1 MGGPKIAEGDPEK
14 NLGKKLDD
22 RYTVDSIL
30 EVGGMGTVY
39 EGTHIRLGRKIAVK
53 ILHDEL
59 VGDEVQS
66 ERFLR
71 EARAAAE
78 IHHRNVVDVIDI
90 GTTNDGL
97 PYFVMELLRGEALK
111 VRMKRLRIMAP
122 SEIGW
127 IIQHALAGLGVAH
140 EHGVIHR
147 DVKPGNIFISKEKDG
162 KEIAKILD
170 FGVAK
175 FKFRSEQIHAKELT
189 TTGTILGTPYFMS
202 PEQAMGK
209 KSMVDARSDI
219 YSCGLIVYRGL
230 TGRNPFR
237 GENYNEVIYNIL
249 TRDIP
254 PPSMLNKNVP
264 EEVDA
269 VVMKAVARDPDDR
282 YQTCK
287 EFIEALAVFEK
298 YTPTA
303 SYLIEKRQADERGEA
318 ADEAEE
324 DLDTGSSDALAAR
337 AGEKDEAAAGE
348 ATAVPV
354 EAARATTI
362 SHSKS
367 VQTGPP
373 KRKIGAMLARALA
386 VAVVAALGVYL
397 LWILYGGN
405 GEGRGTDAK
414 GQAGATVSGKV
425 LKQEGEKE
433 PPPAA
438 ETVSV
443 SLKNLPE
450 GARITVGGVIHEAAP
465 LTLEKS
471 GKAVTLEVAKD
482 GFSTFMEDI
491 VPDRDQEIEVFMS
504 ARPVEA
510 ESKPDE
516 GAGSGA
522 PVKKKKKKKKG
533 KDSAGKKIYTTLP
546 DAA

>member
-1 MGGPKIAEGDPEK
+1 MGGPKIAEADPEK
-14 NLGKKLDD
+14 NLGKILDD
-22 RYTVDSIL
+22 RYTVDSVL

-39 EGTHIRLGRKIAVK
+39 EGIHIRLGRQIAVK
-53 ILHDEL
+53 VLHGEL
-59 VGDEVQS
+59 IGDEVQT

-71 EARAAAE
+71 EAKAAAE

-90 GTTNDGL
+90 GTTDDGR

-147 DVKPGNIFISKEKDG
+147 DVKPGNIFISREKDG

-264 EEVDA
+264 EEVDR

-287 EFIEALAVFEK
+287 DFIEALDVFEK
-298 YTPTA
+298 YKPSA
-303 SYLIEKRQADERGEA
+303 SYLMEKRQAEEKGEPAGA
-318 ADEAEE
+318 AET
-324 DLDTGSSDALAAR
+324 DLDTDSSAVLAA
-337 AGEKDEAAAGE
+337 AASEAAA
-348 ATAVPV
+348 AVENEEQA

-362 SHSKS
+362 SHSRS
-367 VQTGPP
+367 LERRPSP
-373 KRKIGAMLARALA
+373 RRKIGALAARALA
-386 VAVVAALGVYL
+386 LVVVAALGVYL
-397 LWILYGGN
+397 LWIVLEGK
-405 GEGRGTDAK
+405 GEGRGTNAK
-414 GQAGATVSGKV
+414 GQTGAAVSKKAGGEDDK
-425 LKQEGEKE
+425 KQA
-433 PPPAA
+433 PPAA
-438 ETVSV
+438 GTVSV
-443 SLKNLPE
+443 SLKGVPE
-450 GARITVGGVIHEAAP
+450 GARIKVGGVEHDGP
-465 LTLEKS
+465 RLTLERS
-471 GKAVTLEVAKD
+471 GTPVMLEIAKD
-482 GFSTFMEDI
+482 GFSTFMDEI
-491 VPDRDQEIEVFMS
+491 VPDRDLEVEVPM
-504 ARPVEA
+504 AAEGAEA
-510 ESKPDE
+510 KPDE
-516 GAGSGA
+516 GAGDQGE